1 VNDATRASRA
11 IAPADATREDSLP
24 RCSWAEGSAIEREYH
39 DSEWGVPLHDD
50 TALFELLT
58 LEGAQAGLSWRTVL
72 AKRARYRALF
82 HDFDIARCARM
93 TDAALLRVLGD
104 AGIVRNRLKVHSVR
118 TNAQA
123 MQRVIAEHGSFDA
136 WVWSFVDGK
145 PQRNRPRRSSDVPT
159 RTPLSDRLSA
169 ELRRVGFS
177 FVGSTICY
185 AFLQAAGLVDD
196 HIQGCFRHDAMR
208 GR

>member
-1 VNDATRASRA
+1 MSDAARASRV
-11 IAPADATREDSLP
+11 IAPVGTTPEDSLP
-24 RCSWAEGSAIEREYH
+24 RCSWATGSALERDYH
-39 DSEWGVPLHDD
+39 DAEWGVPLHDD

-93 TDAALLRVLGD
+93 TDTALQRALGD
-104 AGIVRNRLKVHSVR
+104 AGIVRNRLKVYSVR
-118 TNAQA
+118 TNALA
-123 MQRVIAEHGSFDA
+123 MQRVIADHGSFA
-136 WVWSFVDGK
+136 TWLWAFVDGK
-145 PQRNRPRRSSDVPT
+145 PQRNRPRRPSDVPT
-159 RTPLSDRLSA
+159 RTALSDRLSA
-169 ELRRVGFS
+169 GLRRYGFS

-196 HIQGCFRHDAMR
+196 HVHGCFRHDAPR